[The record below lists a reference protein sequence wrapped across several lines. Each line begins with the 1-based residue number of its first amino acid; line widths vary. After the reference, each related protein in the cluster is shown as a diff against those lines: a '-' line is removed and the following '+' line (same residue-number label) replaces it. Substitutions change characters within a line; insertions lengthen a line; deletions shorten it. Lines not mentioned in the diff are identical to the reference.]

1 MNMEIK
7 KDRCSFVNLT
17 RNEPMVMSLD
27 AINQRIKDL
36 ESKKKDLE
44 LRDSKKLY
52 KSTQQILG
60 DKFSTSLATHI
71 ISESWKAASR
81 DQKDRWLKAAN
92 SFQKPKPFNK
102 ANPKPRNET
111 KADAP
116 KTI

>member
-1 MNMEIK
+1 
-7 KDRCSFVNLT
+7 
-17 RNEPMVMSLD
+17 MSLSLE

-71 ISESWKAASR
+71 ISETWKSASR

-92 SFQKPKPFNK
+92 SFQNSKSAIKTNSQYREQ
-102 ANPKPRNET
+102 A
-111 KADAP
+111 KADAQ